1 MKVKYEINTML
12 VKDMPLR
19 EIMRIN
25 AEILRH
31 GGSEKAGIDQQLG
44 IAAMYAYRII
54 EPFGL
59 NTKGAEMTFG
69 DFAMLR
75 KRVGDEFIHIHR
87 INYMLWW
94 TVLRIY
100 DWMEEKHLLTRNAI
114 KYWRMIEKEFARYQS
129 EHAALNE
136 RASYVAV
143 QDHVRLAYDAVRPLI
158 EPLEI
163 ALRDYMIQKRTQM
176 VAAGQKDDILL
187 LSKVAVGLLFA
198 AACRNTDK
206 NFLQTVI
213 DEYGVNLKAD
223 FKYADISSI
232 GRNFVWMVRQLGVK
246 FGRDKDG
253 DAQLLGIDFDKS
265 VRVEAAWNAIVRIVT
280 DSELMDEKALEAI
293 NMNPT
298 VKADYEALVAREEEK
313 ELNVAIGDLS
323 SRFKVSSL

>member
-1 MKVKYEINTML
+1 
-12 VKDMPLR
+12 
-19 EIMRIN
+19 
-25 AEILRH
+25 
-31 GGSEKAGIDQQLG
+31 
-44 IAAMYAYRII
+44 
-54 EPFGL
+54 
-59 NTKGAEMTFG
+59 
-69 DFAMLR
+69 
-75 KRVGDEFIHIHR
+75 
-87 INYMLWW
+87 MLWW
-94 TVLRIY
+94 TVLGIY